1 MVRRKS
7 FEDMNCSIARSLEVV
22 GEWWTLLILR
32 DCFLGVRRFDDFHE
46 RLGISRNI
54 LTDRLEHL
62 VDHGV
67 LERVPYQEHP
77 VRYDYRLTDKGRDLW
92 LVLTALRQWGDRWEL
107 DGRPPVVVD
116 HVGHGHVAEAVATCA
131 ACGEE
136 LDVRAVRARPGP
148 GATRST
154 TEAFPVPS
162 HTS

>member
-7 FEDMNCSIARSLEVV
+7 FEGMNCSIARALEVV

-32 DCFLGVRRFDDFHE
+32 DSFLGVRRFDDFHD

-62 VDHGV
+62 IAHGV
-67 LERVPYQEHP
+67 LERVPYQDHP

-107 DGRPPVVVD
+107 DERPPVVVD
-116 HVGHGHVAEAVATCA
+116 HVGHDHVAHTVATCA
-131 ACGEE
+131 ECGEP
-136 LDVRAVRARPGP
+136 LDVRSLRARPGP
-148 GATRST
+148 GARDVPN
-154 TEAFPVPS
+154 EAFPVPRHAS
-162 HTS
+162 